1 MDCKNVQLSM
11 AGKLRIA
18 VSGTRAR
25 WAHRTRIHVGVWMPA
40 GSIVSFFSLASI
52 PKAALIHNVALSPQ
66 RGQVSRM
73 VPRAMATGPM
83 IDHGEPLAAL
93 CFSSGNGNE
102 KLLVTAGGIS
112 LKAYE
117 YSQKQGQISH
127 KHIHAAPGVWVGL
140 ATDLESQQLCAAQSK
155 AAHLFRLTSG
165 FRPGPVLRMPAED
178 VHSLWPA
185 WQKEVCLV
193 DSRGLPCIG

>member
-1 MDCKNVQLSM
+1 MLGYN
-11 AGKLRIA
+11 
-18 VSGTRAR
+18 
-25 WAHRTRIHVGVWMPA
+25 
-40 GSIVSFFSLASI
+40 FAS
-52 PKAALIHNVALSPQ
+52 SPQ
-66 RGQVSRM
+66 QGQASRM
-73 VPRAMATGPM
+73 VPRALAMGPA

-117 YSQKQGQISH
+117 YSQKQGQVSH

-140 ATDLESQQLCAAQSK
+140 AADLESQQLCAAQSK

-185 WQKEVCLV
+185 WQKEVRPV
-193 DSRGLPCIG
+193 GSKKEEGALPCTG